1 MNNSLTISSLSM
13 AKRLR
18 LAFGMLILFLFGLAG
33 FAAQRMQGLQQSMN
47 TLSQEMLPK
56 LASTHDWIIVVH
68 EATGHMSTALVLADA
83 EGVQRELAAI
93 ARNADTQKKM
103 RESLLSMSVNEA
115 ESALRVQTIQAAER
129 YRSAAVAFTQRAET
143 GDLKGARSLMISEV
157 QPAMTEFTGSL
168 RAYSDLVEREVNEN
182 SARSAEN
189 LSNALWLLTLV
200 SVVILAT
207 SLVVANA
214 IARSI
219 LGQLGGEPSQ
229 AMAIARDIAT
239 GDFQAVVNVREG
251 DTSSLLASLKKMRDQ
266 LRSRGRRV
274 QDAAGQVASA
284 SAQLSSSAKEMD
296 TTINEQVAS
305 TNEVVASARQI
316 SATAQTLVETMG
328 EVALLS
334 TEAAEAAGLG
344 QQGLTRMSGTMQQI
358 EVASGDIGQKL
369 AAINAKVAN
378 ITSVVTTINKV
389 ADQTNLLSLNA
400 AIEAAKAGEF
410 GQGFAVVAREI
421 RRLADQTAVAT
432 LDIEQMV
439 KEMQSSVAAGVM
451 GMEKFAHEVQVAV
464 RETRTVD
471 QQIGSV
477 IGQVQSLGTR
487 FESVNEGMESQS
499 IGARQISEAMMQLS
513 DSTRR
518 TAQLQHE
525 AAVAIEQ
532 LEQAARVLAGEVSA
546 FKVKDVGAAPSAGSR
561 TTTAPAAPSRATN

>member
-1 MNNSLTISSLSM
+1 
-13 AKRLR
+13 
-18 LAFGMLILFLFGLAG
+18 
-33 FAAQRMQGLQQSMN
+33 
-47 TLSQEMLPK
+47 
-56 LASTHDWIIVVH
+56 
-68 EATGHMSTALVLADA
+68 
-83 EGVQRELAAI
+83 
-93 ARNADTQKKM
+93 
-103 RESLLSMSVNEA
+103 
-115 ESALRVQTIQAAER
+115 
-129 YRSAAVAFTQRAET
+129 
-143 GDLKGARSLMISEV
+143 
-157 QPAMTEFTGSL
+157 
-168 RAYSDLVEREVNEN
+168 
-182 SARSAEN
+182 
-189 LSNALWLLTLV
+189 
-200 SVVILAT
+200 
-207 SLVVANA
+207 
-214 IARSI
+214 
-219 LGQLGGEPSQ
+219 
-229 AMAIARDIAT
+229 
-239 GDFQAVVNVREG
+239 
-251 DTSSLLASLKKMRDQ
+251 
-266 LRSRGRRV
+266 
-274 QDAAGQVASA
+274 
-284 SAQLSSSAKEMD
+284 MD

-451 GMEKFAHEVQVAV
+451 GMEKFAREVQVAV